1 MIRQKSGEVEYQP
14 KNTEKS
20 ISVKNLSTGLKT
32 FVILKTLLLNC
43 TIEENGMIILD
54 EPEIHLHPAWQL
66 QFAELIVL
74 LSKEF
79 GVNVLLNTHSPY
91 FLRAIQ
97 VYSAKYEMADKCKYY
112 MSELVD
118 DKNAGIFDVSDDVD
132 KIFEKLAQPLQVLEN
147 ERCNID

>member
-1 MIRQKSGEVEYQP
+1 MNGK
-14 KNTEKS
+14 
-20 ISVKNLSTGLKT
+20 
-32 FVILKTLLLNC
+32 
-43 TIEENGMIILD
+43 IEENGTVILD

-112 MSELVD
+112 MSKLVD
-118 DKNAGIFDVSDDVD
+118 DKKASIFDVSDDVD